1 MKAEAMNTEIS
12 GFSFHFSSFVFQQS
26 V

>member
-1 MKAEAMNTEIS
+1 MKAETMKTEIS